1 MAAIAQITQEEEI
14 GRGDLTDAQWVK
26 LKPLLP
32 PQKARTGKPAK
43 DHRQIIN
50 GILWI
55 LRTGAPWRDL
65 PDRRQSIALYQ
76 ADFIDGD
83 KQDMARKFWQNFKQ
97 LPITRGE
104 LIGKSISE
112 TVQ

>member
-50 GILWI
+50 RPL
-55 LRTGAPWRDL
+55 AKV
-65 PDRRQSIALYQ
+65 
-76 ADFIDGD
+76 F
-83 KQDMARKFWQNFKQ
+83 
-97 LPITRGE
+97 RGT
-104 LIGKSISE
+104 IRGCAIFD
-112 TVQ
+112 